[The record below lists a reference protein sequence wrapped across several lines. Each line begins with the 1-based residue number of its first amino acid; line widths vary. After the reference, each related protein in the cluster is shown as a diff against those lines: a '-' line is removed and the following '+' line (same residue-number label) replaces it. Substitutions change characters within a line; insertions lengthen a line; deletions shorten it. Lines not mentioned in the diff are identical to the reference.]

1 MSEFNDDLDVEDVL
15 KEKPKKIKSGAKGKA
30 AERDICHILNKRFAN
45 ILLAHPSWGTFSRS
59 VGSGNRWGQGVMLS
73 EQAKNVYAS
82 DICCPEHFLFV
93 IESKKG
99 YNEID
104 LCTCFSGK
112 CPGLDTFLQQVL
124 DDSLRVNRKPLLIWK
139 KDRKPAIAFI
149 REPMTWAGPNWPE
162 EFQATADMF
171 YTGVG
176 GWSALPF
183 TELLTSTPDTFWFST

>member
-1 MSEFNDDLDVEDVL
+1 MTDFNDLDVEDVL

-30 AERDICHILNKRFAN
+30 AERDICHILNERFAT
-45 ILLAHPSWGTFSRS
+45 LLKAHLSWGSFSRS

-82 DICCPEHFLFV
+82 DICCPENFLFV

-104 LCTCFSGK
+104 LCACFSGK
-112 CPGLDTFLQQVL
+112 CPGLDAFLQQVL
-124 DDSLRVNRKPLLIWK
+124 DDSLKVNRKPLLIWK

-149 REPMTWAGPNWPE
+149 QVPVTWL
-162 EFQATADMF
+162 ATAEMH
-171 YTGVG
+171 YIGGG
-176 GWSALPF
+176 GWTAIPF
-183 TELLTSTPDTFWFST
+183 SELLASTPDDFWFAMTDLTKPPTI